1 MRRYDGVSEEYVTE
15 CTASGKTPGTI
26 ERIAREL
33 ERFGS
38 WLKRRRPKPKL
49 EDVNAEVLT
58 KYLAKRGAFKSKAT
72 LSGVMSTLR
81 CFGEFLMRKCVWRE
95 NPLRW
100 MKGPR
105 IDHRSRLPRRI
116 GETQMEDLWRT
127 VVGRRSPFRRILWMT
142 KLSVLYGTGVRR
154 GELLRLNV
162 EDWSRDE
169 GLLYVDGRKTERER
183 RVAVPELVWR
193 CMEAYLPERHNHLE
207 KLGRT
212 DERALF
218 VNRDG
223 VRAKANT
230 VSSSLKSLGKRCGI
244 DLTFHQFRHTCATDL
259 LESGARLPEV
269 QELLGHACLTTTMWY
284 THIAN
289 PALHQAVRLHPI
301 NTMLGGGSES

>member
-1 MRRYDGVSEEYVTE
+1 MRRYDGVSEQYVEE

-58 KYLAKRGAFKSKAT
+58 KYLAKRGAFKAKAT

-81 CFGEFLMRKCVWRE
+81 GFGNFLMRTCVWRE

-116 GETQMEDLWRT
+116 KKTQMEDLWRT
-127 VVGRRSPFRRILWMT
+127 VVGRRSPFRRSLWMAM
-142 KLSVLYGTGVRR
+142 LSVLYGTGVRR
-154 GELLRLNV
+154 GELLELNV

-169 GLLYVDGRKTERER
+169 GLLYVSGRKTGRER
-183 RVAVPELVWR
+183 RVAVPEFVWR
-193 CMEAYLPERHNHLE
+193 CIEAYLPERHNHLE

-212 DERALF
+212 DAHALF

-223 VRAKANT
+223 VRARGST
-230 VSSSLKSLGKRCGI
+230 VSRSLKRLGERCGI
-244 DLTFHQFRHTCATDL
+244 DLTFHRFRHTCATDL

-284 THIAN
+284 THFAN